1 MVVEHVTAATL
12 GVLVVYDEH
21 ESRSSIKPD
30 MSRFL
35 LRYSK
40 ARVRVGVCN
49 LEQPRSEDGEQSYG
63 NRHEIQHGRSI
74 TGSRCFVAAGVLT
87 AGM

>member
-1 MVVEHVTAATL
+1 MVVEHVTEATL

-40 ARVRVGVCN
+40 ARVRVESRKRLFKLQECWLDARLGWN
-49 LEQPRSEDGEQSYG
+49 FLTHLE
-63 NRHEIQHGRSI
+63 I
-74 TGSRCFVAAGVLT
+74 
-87 AGM
+87 